1 MGIRDALPENRDEDR
16 DEDRAEDGDEDRA
29 VGQGLSGTVTGVSDP
44 WNFDGPVTRLDGGS
58 GSITLVDESTFA
70 ISGASGDITAGAA
83 QGLFVR
89 DTRILSRFE
98 VLIDGVHTESLAAVV
113 DDPFSATFVSRALPT
128 AGRADSTLM
137 LFRSRH
143 VGQGM
148 REEFTLR
155 NFSDEATSCVIE
167 VVVMADFADLFAV
180 KEGRVGRTPS
190 QGVSSVDVDQGGGPG
205 AATATAPAL
214 RYSYRRGQ
222 VARGVEVRAAGATSV
237 APDLVTFEVLVPA
250 HGEWKTCVEVAMVM
264 DAAVLPPTYR
274 CGQPVERAASSE
286 RLARWRRQVP
296 YVETDHPVLK
306 QVVARSAEDLGA
318 LRIFDPDFPERVVV
332 AAGAPWFMTVF
343 GRDSLLTAW
352 MALLVDPDL
361 ARGVLQTL
369 ARFQGSEI
377 DPRHEEEPGRIL
389 HEMRFGDAASLSLGG
404 GSIYYGTADATPLFV
419 MLLGELRRWGVARE
433 LVDELLPHA
442 HRAMEWIERF
452 GDADGDGYVEYHRAT
467 DRGLANQGWKDSWD
481 GIRYGDG
488 RVAEAPIALAE
499 VQAYTY
505 GAYLASAHFAFEA
518 GDTATYDRYRA
529 KASHLKAS
537 FNRDFWM
544 EDRGY
549 FAVGLDADKRQIDSI
564 TSNIGH
570 CLWTGIV
577 DEDKAARVAEVL
589 LSPEM
594 FSGWG
599 LRTLA
604 SGSAGYNP
612 ISYHCGS
619 VWPHDTAIVAAGLA
633 RYGFD
638 DAAQTL
644 IFGLLDAAA
653 AQGGRLPE
661 LFSGLDRSE
670 FEVPVGYPT
679 SCSPQAWAAASPL
692 LCLRTLLRLDPW
704 VPYGKTWLSP
714 NLPESIGYL
723 KVEGIP
729 LAGARVTIE
738 VGEGVPDGVRV
749 TGLPPDIEVVRQ
761 PRRPLTAVVGD

>member
-1 MGIRDALPENRDEDR
+1 M
-16 DEDRAEDGDEDRA
+16 
-29 VGQGLSGTVTGVSDP
+29 SDP
-44 WNFDGPVTRLDGGS
+44 WNYAGPVTQLGS
-58 GSITLVDESTFA
+58 RTGAVTLVDESTFA
-70 ISGASGDITAGAA
+70 ISASTGDISPGAA
-83 QGLFVR
+83 QGLFFR
-89 DTRILSRFE
+89 DTRIVSRFE
-98 VLIDGVHTESLAAVV
+98 VLINGFPAEPLAAVT
-113 DDPFSATFVSRALPT
+113 DDPFSSEFVSRNLPGP
-128 AGRADSTLM
+128 GRADSTLM

-148 REEFTLR
+148 REELRLR
-155 NFSDEATSCVIE
+155 NFSDEATACTIE
-167 VVVMADFADLFAV
+167 VLVDADFADLFAV
-180 KEGRVGRTPS
+180 KEGRVNAGTNAGAVTAEISDRMGGR
-190 QGVSSVDVDQGGGPG
+190 DQGGEGTEASLVYTYKRGP
-205 AATATAPAL
+205 
-214 RYSYRRGQ
+214 
-222 VARGVEVRAAGATSV
+222 VARGVELNTTGASNV
-237 APDLVTFEVLVPA
+237 APGLLTYEVVVPA
-250 HGEWKTCVEVAMVM
+250 RGEWVTCIEVGPVIEGSVFA
-264 DAAVLPPTYR
+264 PKYR
-274 CGQPVERAASSE
+274 CGQPVERATPTE
-286 RLARWRRQVP
+286 RLAEWRRQVP
-296 YVETDHPVLK
+296 KVETDHPVLK

-361 ARGVLQTL
+361 ASGVLQTL
-369 ARFQGSEI
+369 ARFQGTEI

-419 MLLGELRRWGVARE
+419 MLLGEMRRWGVARE
-433 LVDELLPHA
+433 LVDELLPNA
-442 HRAMEWIERF
+442 ARAIEWIEQF
-452 GDADGDGYVEYHRAT
+452 GDSDGDGYVEYHRAT

-488 RVAEAPIALAE
+488 RVAAAPIALAE

-518 GDTATYDRYRA
+518 GDTATYDRFRS
-529 KASHLKAS
+529 KAAHLKTA
-537 FNRDFWM
+537 FNRDFWL
-544 EDRGY
+544 EEKGW
-549 FAVGLDADKRQIDSI
+549 FAVGLDADKKPIDSL

-577 DEDKAARVAEVL
+577 DEDKALQVAQALV
-589 LSPEM
+589 SPSM
-594 FSGWG
+594 FTGWG
-599 LRTLA
+599 LRTL
-604 SGSAGYNP
+604 SSDNGGYNP

-638 DAAQTL
+638 GAAQQL

-661 LFSGLDRSE
+661 LFSGLARGELD
-670 FEVPVGYPT
+670 VPVGYPT
-679 SCSPQAWAAASPL
+679 SCSPQAWSAASPL

-704 VPYGKTWLSP
+704 IPYGKTWLCP
-714 NLPESIGYL
+714 NLPEGIGYL

-729 LAGARVTIE
+729 LAGSRVTVE
-738 VGEGVPDGVRV
+738 VGDGVAGGV
-749 TGLPPDIEVVRQ
+749 SITGLPPEIEVIRE
-761 PRRPLTAVVGD
+761 PRRPSTAV

>member
-1 MGIRDALPENRDEDR
+1 M
-16 DEDRAEDGDEDRA
+16 
-29 VGQGLSGTVTGVSDP
+29 VDP
-44 WNFDGPVTRLDGGS
+44 WNYAGPVTQLGTGG
-58 GSITLVDESTFA
+58 GAVTLVDESTFA
-70 ISGASGDITAGAA
+70 ISGEAGDIHPGGA
-83 QGLFVR
+83 QGLFFR

-98 VLIDGVHTESLAAVV
+98 VLLDGNRAEPLSAVN
-113 DDPFSATFVSRALPT
+113 DDPFSATFVARNLP
-128 AGRADSTLM
+128 APGRADSTVM
-137 LFRSRH
+137 VFRERH

-148 REEFTLR
+148 REELRLR
-155 NFSDEATSCVIE
+155 NFGDEATVCSVDVLID
-167 VVVMADFADLFAV
+167 ADFADLFAV
-180 KEGRVGRTPS
+180 KEGRVGGEVQLGTI
-190 QGVSSVDVDQGGGPG
+190 SSEIHDGGRHVGSEPEG
-205 AATATAPAL
+205 AVTSLVYT
-214 RYSYRRGQ
+214 YRRGP
-222 VARGVEVRAAGATSV
+222 VARGVEIRTTGADRV
-237 APDLVTFEVLVPA
+237 APGLICYEVVVPPRS
-250 HGEWKTCVEVAMVM
+250 EWSTCVEIGPVIDGQVFA
-264 DAAVLPPTYR
+264 PKYR
-274 CGQPVERAASSE
+274 CGEPVERATPSE
-286 RLARWRRQVP
+286 RMAAWRRQVP
-296 YVETDHPVLK
+296 QVETDHPVLK

-318 LRIFDPDFPERVVV
+318 LRIFDPDYPERVVV

-369 ARFQGSEI
+369 ARFQGTEV

-419 MLLGELRRWGVARE
+419 MLLGEMRRWGVARE
-433 LVDELLPHA
+433 LVDELLPNA
-442 HRAMEWIERF
+442 ARAIEWIEHF

-481 GIRYGDG
+481 GIRYADG

-518 GDTATYDRYRA
+518 GDTATYDRFRS
-529 KASHLKAS
+529 KASHLKAN
-537 FNRDFWM
+537 FNRDFWL
-544 EDRGY
+544 EDKGW
-549 FAVGLDADKRQIDSI
+549 FAVGLDADKRPIDSL

-570 CLWTGIV
+570 CLWTGII
-577 DEDKAARVAEVL
+577 DEDKAHRVAQAL
-589 LSPEM
+589 TGPSM

-599 LRTLA
+599 LRTL
-604 SGSAGYNP
+604 SCDNGGYNP

-633 RYGFD
+633 RYGYD
-638 DAAQTL
+638 GAAQQL

-661 LFSGLDRSE
+661 LFSGLDRNE
-670 FEVPVGYPT
+670 LNVPVGYPT

-704 VPYGKTWLSP
+704 IPYGKLWLCP
-714 NLPESIGYL
+714 NLPEGIDYL

-738 VGEGVPDGVRV
+738 VGSDVAGGVSVS
-749 TGLPPDIEVVRQ
+749 GLPPEIEVIRE
-761 PRRPLTAVVGD
+761 PRRPSTAV

>member
-1 MGIRDALPENRDEDR
+1 M
-16 DEDRAEDGDEDRA
+16 
-29 VGQGLSGTVTGVSDP
+29 TDP
-44 WNFDGPVTRLDGGS
+44 WNFDGPVTHLDAGGGS
-58 GSITLVDESTFA
+58 VTLVDESTFA
-70 ISGASGDITAGAA
+70 ISAGAGDMHAGTA

-89 DTRILSRFE
+89 DTRILSHFE
-98 VLIDGVHTESLAAVV
+98 VLIDGVRAEPLAAVN
-113 DDPFSATFVSRALPT
+113 DDPFSATFVSRTVP
-128 AGRADSTLM
+128 GPGHADSTLM
-137 LFRSRH
+137 VFRHRH
-143 VGQGM
+143 VGRGM
-148 REEFTLR
+148 REEITVR
-155 NFSDEATSCVIE
+155 NFSEESTACTVE
-167 VVVMADFADLFAV
+167 VVLATDFADLFAV
-180 KEGRVGRTPS
+180 KEGRAGSGTGRSDITAE
-190 QGVSSVDVDQGGGPG
+190 VDLGKAHDDDGEP
-205 AATATAPAL
+205 AAPTLT
-214 RYSYRRGQ
+214 YGYRRGNLT
-222 VARGVEVRAAGATSV
+222 RGVEVRAPGATSV
-237 APDLVTFEVLVPA
+237 APGLISYEVLVPPR
-250 HGEWKTCVEVAMVM
+250 GEWSVCIEVGPVIDGVAF
-264 DAAVLPPTYR
+264 PPTYR
-274 CGQPVERAASSE
+274 CGGPENQVTPTE
-286 RLARWRRQVP
+286 RLAEWRRQVP
-296 YVETDHPVLK
+296 QIETDHPVLK
-306 QVVARSAEDLGA
+306 QVVAKSAEDLGA

-369 ARFQGSEI
+369 ARFQGSEV

-433 LVDELLPHA
+433 LVDELLPNA
-442 HRAMEWIERF
+442 HRAMEWIEQF
-452 GDADGDGYVEYHRAT
+452 GDSDGDGYVEYHRAT

-481 GIRYGDG
+481 GIRYADG
-488 RVAEAPIALAE
+488 RIAQAPIALAE

-505 GAYLASAHFAFEA
+505 GAYLASAHFAYEV

-529 KASHLKAS
+529 KAAHLKEA
-537 FNRDFWM
+537 FNRDFWL
-544 EDRGY
+544 EDKGW
-549 FAVGLDADKRQIDSI
+549 FAVGLDADKRPIDSL

-570 CLWTGIV
+570 CLWTGII
-577 DEDKAARVAEVL
+577 DEEKAGLVAEAL
-589 LSPEM
+589 LSPTM

-599 LRTLA
+599 VRTLA
-604 SGSAGYNP
+604 TDNGGYNP

-638 DAAQTL
+638 AAAQTL
-644 IFGLLDAAA
+644 IFGLLDAGA

-670 FEVPVGYPT
+670 FDVPVGYPT

-704 VPYGKTWLSP
+704 IPYGKIWLSP
-714 NLPESIGYL
+714 NLPESIGTL

-729 LAGARVTIE
+729 LAGSRVTIE
-738 VGEGVPDGVRV
+738 VGDHVPGGVSI
-749 TGLPPDIEVVRQ
+749 TGLPPEIEIVHA
-761 PRRPLTAVVGD
+761 PRRPLTATAED